1 MQKDSK
7 FPNVK
12 KQITKTRRTTTKKY
26 AKTAL
31 KLEFDCRHF
40 PLVPFYCFKGEASH
54 EPEFTECC
62 YTRVHC
68 KSSINDNITMVEAAV
83 RRFFKKG
90 VRKNF
95 AIFTRKHLG

>member
-12 KQITKTRRTTTKKY
+12 KQITKTRRRTTKKY

-40 PLVPFYCFKGEASH
+40 PLVPLYCFKGEASH
-54 EPEFTECC
+54 
-62 YTRVHC
+62 
-68 KSSINDNITMVEAAV
+68 
-83 RRFFKKG
+83 
-90 VRKNF
+90 
-95 AIFTRKHLG
+95 